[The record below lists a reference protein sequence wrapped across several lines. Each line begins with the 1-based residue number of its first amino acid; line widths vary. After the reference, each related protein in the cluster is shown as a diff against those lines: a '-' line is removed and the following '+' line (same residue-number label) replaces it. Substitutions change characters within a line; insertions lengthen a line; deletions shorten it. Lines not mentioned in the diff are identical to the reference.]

1 MEKNEKCK
9 MKAYLIKQLL
19 QKSILCELH
28 KQEKSKKKT
37 KQRVKDK

>member
-28 KQEKSKKKT
+28 KQEKSKKKK